1 MCPSVRLS
9 VTSRCCIETTGRIE
23 LVFGTQVSFHP
34 AHTFCVIRKF
44 RYLQKL
50 GYFHLKLCS
59 ILRTW
64 KISPRQVDLVV
75 NNTRRR
81 RSSLL
86 TTPIRQSTSRGCLLH
101 SINCIAAIC
110 CGFVVLL
117 DTARRVVPLQ
127 YPSLLCHC
135 SMKQTRNASRR
146 CLSPGRLQFHCS
158 RWHFR
163 NFRPV

>member
-23 LVFGTQVSFHP
+23 LVFGTQASFHL

-44 RYLQKL
+44 RYFQKL
-50 GYFHLKLCS
+50 GYFHLKLCPK
-59 ILRTW
+59 LRTW
-64 KISPRQVDLVV
+64 KISPRQVDRAV
-75 NNTRRR
+75 NNTRRRRRR

-86 TTPIRQSTSRGCLLH
+86 TTPIRQSTSRGCLLQ

-117 DTARRVVPLQ
+117 DTERRAVPLQ
-127 YPSLLCHC
+127 YPSLLFHC

-146 CLSPGRLQFHCS
+146 CLSPGRSQFHCS
-158 RWHFR
+158 R
-163 NFRPV
+163 